1 MTSGCFWYGIIEV
14 CVCIYV
20 CARVCACV
28 CIYVYVGMCMCV
40 YNFRKEGDWDK
51 YLLLMVILNYF
62 KDILDMLWLI
72 EINITNEICFLIY
85 CTTAWPPDS
94 LFCGGRLV
102 AVSAPCPWECG
113 GTGRDMWEA
122 HHAKLRLV

>member
-62 KDILDMLWLI
+62 
-72 EINITNEICFLIY
+72 F
-85 CTTAWPPDS
+85 
-94 LFCGGRLV
+94 
-102 AVSAPCPWECG
+102 
-113 GTGRDMWEA
+113 
-122 HHAKLRLV
+122 

>member
-1 MTSGCFWYGIIEV
+1 MCV
-14 CVCIYV
+14 CVYV

-28 CIYVYVGMCMCV
+28 CIYVYVGICMCV

-62 KDILDMLWLI
+62 KDILDTLWLI

-85 CTTAWPPDS
+85 CTTA
-94 LFCGGRLV
+94 
-102 AVSAPCPWECG
+102 
-113 GTGRDMWEA
+113 
-122 HHAKLRLV
+122 